1 MSLDIENLTV
11 SYGGTVAVD
20 GVDLHVSRGERFAV
34 MGPSGSGK
42 SSLIRAVA
50 GVVPS
55 RGAIIVDG
63 ADVSDVPTHERPI
76 GLMFQDYALFPH
88 MTVADNVGY
97 GLKMAGIDKDRRGV
111 LVAGMLA
118 RVGLGDFAGR
128 SVQGLSGGEQQRVA
142 LARTLAPEPLLV
154 MLDEP
159 LGSLDAALR
168 EALLLHMRS
177 VVEDLGTTTIYV
189 THDRGEAFAFA
200 DRVGILID
208 GRMAAVDTPE
218 GLWTNPGTVSVARLI
233 GHQTVM
239 DGTDVGLEGWI
250 AVPPG
255 AVRLDPKGTH
265 TGTVVDS
272 TFTDGTFQTTV
283 RVGNSDVRVT
293 TPSRMAS
300 GTGVSLTIDETAIIR
315 VTDDRQLGSGI

>member
-20 GVDLHVSRGERFAV
+20 GVDLRVEKGERLAI

-50 GVVPS
+50 GIVPS
-55 RGAIIVDG
+55 QGAIIVDG
-63 ADVSDVPTHERPI
+63 ADISGVPIHERPI

-97 GLKMAGIDKDRRGV
+97 GLKMAGIDKDARRV
-111 LVAGMLA
+111 LVAGMLT

-128 SVQGLSGGEQQRVA
+128 SIQGLSGGEQQRVA
-142 LARTLAPEPLLV
+142 LARTLAPEPQLV

-168 EALLLHMRS
+168 EALLTHMRS

-218 GLWTNPGTVSVARLI
+218 GLWNNPGTVSVARLI

-239 DGTDVGLEGWI
+239 DGADVGIDGWI
-250 AVPPG
+250 TVPPG
-255 AVRLDPKGTH
+255 AVRLDPQGTH

-272 TFTDGTFQTTV
+272 TFTDGTFQSTV

-293 TPSRMAS
+293 TPSRMVP
-300 GTGVSLTIDETAIIR
+300 GTGICLTIDETAIIR
-315 VTDDRQLGSGI
+315 VTDDRGLGSGL